1 MNARV
6 IVPVAIFVVGI
17 ALIAA
22 AVATGE
28 AEVSLL
34 LVFPVI
40 SGSSGLFVLGTVMI
54 LLSFVVGFALMA
66 MGQLE
71 VSRADIGRIGAAS
84 RPSAKAGETRY
95 GGVVLIG
102 PVPIAFGSDQRMAL
116 IMLVVGIV
124 IAIVALGLLL
134 FLAQ

>member
-84 RPSAKAGETRY
+84 RPSSKAGETRY